1 METSTGKRPSRRGR
15 PLRSACLRLLVTSL
29 SVDGT
34 IDKRDQMSSQV
45 ASPNTEAAILARL
58 IQIGQEE
65 LSRGAAEYL
74 LSIRF
79 DDRDTARMN
88 ELSEV
93 ARQGKLTR
101 EEQAELDSYL
111 QFGNLLAVLQSKAR
125 RALQRSA
132 Q

>member
-1 METSTGKRPSRRGR
+1 
-15 PLRSACLRLLVTSL
+15 
-29 SVDGT
+29 
-34 IDKRDQMSSQV
+34 MSSQI

-65 LSRGAAEYL
+65 LSPGAAEYL

-79 DDRDTARMN
+79 DDRDNARMN

-111 QFGNLLAVLQSKAR
+111 HVGNLLAIMQSKAR
-125 RALQRSA
+125 RALRRPA